1 MNTNLVKYKADIYV
15 PDTEN
20 QGNYE
25 IKGTVEVTYK
35 DDQELQDKV
44 EAYIKEHEIDD
55 DEEILELIIK
65 VIDKI

>member
-1 MNTNLVKYKADIYV
+1 MNTNLVKYQADIFV

-44 EAYIKEHEIDD
+44 EAYIQEQIDEG
-55 DEEILELIIK
+55 EEILELIIK